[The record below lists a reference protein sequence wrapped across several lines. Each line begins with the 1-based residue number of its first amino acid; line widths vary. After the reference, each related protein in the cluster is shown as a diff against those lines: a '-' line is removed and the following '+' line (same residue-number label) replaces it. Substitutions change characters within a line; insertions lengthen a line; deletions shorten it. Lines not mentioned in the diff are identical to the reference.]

1 MGTDAE
7 TTGRGASVDRK
18 LLAYQMR
25 EAGVGLNQVAERLGV
40 SRTTVHRWHQAFGG
54 TVHARGQRAVKDP
67 IPVDPFLKWC
77 DARRLQITREWDAYP
92 SIGDVKVPGKGT
104 GSRTATLKHLMG
116 ELGWPVESGARRL
129 HRWRFQNPG
138 GVVSRPIVED
148 ALWRADVSF
157 YDVYPEFREADLI
170 ADGCVAA

>member
-7 TTGRGASVDRK
+7 TTGRGASVDKK
-18 LLAYQMR
+18 LLAHELR
-25 EAGVGLNQVAERLGV
+25 EQGVSHTQAATLLGV
-40 SRTTVHRWHQAFGG
+40 SRTTIQRWHLECGG
-54 TVHARGQRAVKDP
+54 TIKVRGRRSVADP

-77 DARRLQITREWDAYP
+77 DKRREQITREWDAYP

-148 ALWRADVSF
+148 ALWRAGVSF
-157 YDVYPEFREADLI
+157 YDVYPEFLEADLI